1 MITNTQITV
10 VGNIG
15 ADPEMKYTPGGNAV
29 VSFNVAMAHRKFN
42 KETSKW
48 DDAGTTWYRVIA
60 WRDLAEHCAESLAR
74 GNRVIVIGSL
84 ASRAWEDK
92 DGNKRE
98 TWEITADAIGPDLT
112 YATTVIKRSTR
123 NTAPLPDDPWA
134 GNGQEPATAREPA
147 QSRAGAAETARDRA
161 TVSEPPF

>member
-1 MITNTQITV
+1 MITQTQIAI

-15 ADPEMKYTPGGNAV
+15 ADIEMRYTPSGNAV
-29 VSFNVAMAHRKFN
+29 ASFNVAMAHRKYD
-42 KETSKW
+42 KETGKW
-48 DDAGTTWYRVIA
+48 ADAGTTWYRVNA

-84 ASRAWEDK
+84 AARAWEDK

-112 YATTVIKRSTR
+112 YATAVIKRTAR
-123 NTAPLPDDPWA
+123 DTAPMPDDPWA
-134 GNGQEPATAREPA
+134 EPATAQEPA
-147 QSRAGAAETARDRA
+147 QSRAEPAEPARGQAGNRTSD
-161 TVSEPPF
+161 V